1 MMVII
6 IVFLTSNQKNSKKLL
21 TFFSNNSILVTV
33 VSTQMIRVLKIS
45 THYIIIKGVKEMELG
60 KRKEMILSAIVE
72 HYIRTGEPIGS
83 KLLMQTLPISVSSAT
98 IRNEMSELHEMGLL
112 EQPHTSAGRIPSQIG
127 YRYYIDNLMNTNQ
140 LSEEE
145 RMLIRSELEKSMGNP
160 DKLLSKAGE
169 MLARLT
175 GCAAVATTPT
185 DEGATI
191 KHIELMPVG
200 RRIAMIVM
208 MTSSGI
214 IKNGICKTE
223 TEITQDM
230 VSCFYDIVNECF
242 VGHPVSDVGT
252 VMIQTLVASLG
263 ENALT
268 MSPLFVVLA
277 DIASQAQQAEIR
289 LEGEQNLLNHREYG
303 SDIYEMM
310 QFFDEKEKLERAIS
324 ENKKGLQVIIGRE
337 NMYRQLENSSMIISR
352 YSIGGHDGGA
362 IGIIGPT
369 RLDYAR
375 LIPSIE
381 YLTDLVGKM
390 LTDTL
395 EE

>member
-1 MMVII
+1 
-6 IVFLTSNQKNSKKLL
+6 
-21 TFFSNNSILVTV
+21 
-33 VSTQMIRVLKIS
+33 
-45 THYIIIKGVKEMELG
+45 MELG
-60 KRKEMILSAIVE
+60 KRKEMILAAIVE
-72 HYIRTGEPIGS
+72 HYIKTGEPIGS
-83 KLLMQTLPISVSSAT
+83 KLLMQALPISVTSAT

-112 EQPHTSAGRIPSQIG
+112 EQPHTSAGRIPSQVG

-140 LSEEE
+140 LSDEE
-145 RMLIRSELEKSMGNP
+145 RLMIKTELEKSMGNP
-160 DKLLSKAGE
+160 DKLLEKAGE

-223 TEITQDM
+223 TELTPDM
-230 VSCFYDIVNECF
+230 VKCFYDIVGDCF
-242 VGHPVSDVGT
+242 IGHPVTDVGT

-263 ENALT
+263 ENALA

-277 DIASQAQQAEIR
+277 DIAAQAQQAEIR

-310 QFFDEKEKLERAIS
+310 QFFDEKDKLERAIS
-324 ENKKGLQVIIGRE
+324 ESKKGLQVIIGRE

>member
-1 MMVII
+1 
-6 IVFLTSNQKNSKKLL
+6 
-21 TFFSNNSILVTV
+21 
-33 VSTQMIRVLKIS
+33 
-45 THYIIIKGVKEMELG
+45 MELG
-60 KRKEMILSAIVE
+60 KRKEMILAAIVE
-72 HYIRTGEPIGS
+72 HYIKTGEPIGS
-83 KLLMQTLPISVSSAT
+83 KLLMQALPISVSSAT

-112 EQPHTSAGRIPSQIG
+112 EQPHTSAGRIPSQVG

-140 LSEEE
+140 LSDEE
-145 RMLIRSELEKSMGNP
+145 RLMIKTELEKSMGNP
-160 DKLLSKAGE
+160 DKLLEKAGE

-223 TEITQDM
+223 TELTPDM
-230 VSCFYDIVNECF
+230 VKCFYDIVGDCF
-242 VGHPVSDVGT
+242 IGHPVTDVGT

-263 ENALT
+263 ENALA

-277 DIASQAQQAEIR
+277 DIAAQAQQAEIR

-310 QFFDEKEKLERAIS
+310 QFFDEKDKLERAIS
-324 ENKKGLQVIIGRE
+324 ESKKGLQVIIGRE

>member
-1 MMVII
+1 
-6 IVFLTSNQKNSKKLL
+6 
-21 TFFSNNSILVTV
+21 
-33 VSTQMIRVLKIS
+33 
-45 THYIIIKGVKEMELG
+45 MELG
-60 KRKEMILSAIVE
+60 KRKEMILAAIVE
-72 HYIRTGEPIGS
+72 QYIKSGEPIGS
-83 KLLMQTLPISVSSAT
+83 KLIMQSLPISVSSAT
-98 IRNEMSELHEMGLL
+98 IRNEMSDLHELGLL
-112 EQPHTSAGRIPSQIG
+112 EQPHTSAGRIPSQAG
-127 YRYYIDNLMNTNQ
+127 YRYYVDKLMNKDV

-145 RMLIRSELEKSMGNP
+145 RKMIKSELERSIGNP
-160 DKLLSKAGE
+160 DKLLEKAGE
-169 MLARLT
+169 MLAKIT

-200 RRIAMIVM
+200 TRIAMVVM

-214 IKNGICKTE
+214 IKNGICRTE
-223 TEITQDM
+223 TELTPEM
-230 VSCFYDIVNECF
+230 VQNFYDIVNECF
-242 VGHPVSDVGT
+242 IGYPVSDVGT

-263 ENALT
+263 MNALS

-277 DIASQAQQAEIR
+277 DIANQALQAEIR
-289 LEGEQNLLNHREYG
+289 LEGEQNLLHHREFG
-303 SDIYEMM
+303 NSIYDMM
-310 QFFDEKEKLERAIS
+310 QFFDEKDKLERAIS
-324 ENKKGLQVIIGRE
+324 RDKSGLQVIIGRE

-369 RLDYAR
+369 RLDYAK

-381 YLTDLVGKM
+381 YLTDLLGQL
-390 LTDTL
+390 LTDTF

>member
-1 MMVII
+1 
-6 IVFLTSNQKNSKKLL
+6 
-21 TFFSNNSILVTV
+21 
-33 VSTQMIRVLKIS
+33 
-45 THYIIIKGVKEMELG
+45 MELG
-60 KRKEMILSAIVE
+60 KRKEMILAAIVE
-72 HYIRTGEPIGS
+72 HYIKTGEPIGS
-83 KLLMQTLPISVSSAT
+83 KLLMQALPISVSSAT

-112 EQPHTSAGRIPSQIG
+112 EQPHTSAGRIPSQVG

-140 LSEEE
+140 LSDEE
-145 RMLIRSELEKSMGNP
+145 RLMIKTELEKSMGNP
-160 DKLLSKAGE
+160 DKLLEKAGE

-223 TEITQDM
+223 TELTPDM
-230 VSCFYDIVNECF
+230 VKCFYDIVGDCF
-242 VGHPVSDVGT
+242 IGHPVTDVGT

-263 ENALT
+263 ENALA

-277 DIASQAQQAEIR
+277 DIAAQAQQAEIR

-310 QFFDEKEKLERAIS
+310 QFFDEKDKLERAIS
-324 ENKKGLQVIIGRE
+324 ASKKVLQLIIGRE

>member
-1 MMVII
+1 
-6 IVFLTSNQKNSKKLL
+6 
-21 TFFSNNSILVTV
+21 
-33 VSTQMIRVLKIS
+33 
-45 THYIIIKGVKEMELG
+45 MELG
-60 KRKEMILSAIVE
+60 KRKEMILAAIVE
-72 HYIRTGEPIGS
+72 HYIKTGEPIGS
-83 KLLMQTLPISVSSAT
+83 KLLMQALPISVSSAT

-112 EQPHTSAGRIPSQIG
+112 EQPHTSAGRIPSQVG

-140 LSEEE
+140 LSDEE
-145 RMLIRSELEKSMGNP
+145 RLMIKTELEKSMGNP
-160 DKLLSKAGE
+160 DKLLEKAGE

-223 TEITQDM
+223 TELTPDM
-230 VSCFYDIVNECF
+230 VKCFYDIVGDCF
-242 VGHPVSDVGT
+242 IGHPVTDVGT

-263 ENALT
+263 ENALA

-277 DIASQAQQAEIR
+277 DIAAQAQQAEIR

-310 QFFDEKEKLERAIS
+310 QFFDEKDKLERAIS
-324 ENKKGLQVIIGRE
+324 ESKKGLQVIIGRE

-352 YSIGGHDGGA
+352 YSIGGHDGGV